1 MRRAPVITV
10 AAFAVALLVA
20 ACNGVATTSPPPA
33 GSPAGSPTTDPASP
47 VAGSLTVYS
56 GRSQE
61 LVGPLLEQFEQDSGI
76 SVEVRYGDTAELA
89 SLLLEEGENTPADVY
104 FAQDAGA
111 LGAVAEEGMFREL
124 PQDILELVPEP
135 FRSPDDQW
143 VGLSGRARVVVYDTR
158 ELSEDDL
165 PDSIDGFTDP
175 SWNGRI
181 GWAPTNGSFQ
191 AFVTAYRQL
200 EGDDAARQWLEGIQ
214 ANQPTTYDGN
224 TPIVQAVADG
234 EIDVGFVNHYY
245 LLRQYAEQGQDFP
258 VANYYLS
265 GDDPGALVN
274 VAGAGVLAASERQDA
289 ALELIEF
296 LLSQDSQSYFATE
309 TFEYPLIEG
318 VDPPAGAPPLDELQT
333 PDLDLSQLADLQGT
347 IRLLQDV
354 GVLP

>member
-1 MRRAPVITV
+1 MPRLRTLSVVPLV
-10 AAFAVALLVA
+10 AALLVA
-20 ACNGVATTSPPPA
+20 GCTSAPATSPSPANTPA
-33 GSPAGSPTTDPASP
+33 GSPATEAPSPA
-47 VAGSLTVYS
+47 AESLTVYS

-61 LVGPLLEQFEQDSGI
+61 LVGPLLEQFEQQSGT

-89 SLLLEEGENTPADVY
+89 SLLLEEGANTPADVY
-104 FAQDAGA
+104 IAQDAGA
-111 LGAVAEEGMFREL
+111 LGAVAEEGMFTEL
-124 PQDILELVPEP
+124 PQEVLGLVPEP
-135 FRSPDDQW
+135 FRSPEGEW

-158 ELSEDDL
+158 ELSEEDL
-165 PDSIDGFTDP
+165 PDSIEGFTDP
-175 SWNGRI
+175 AWNGRI

-200 EGDDAARQWLEGIQ
+200 RGDDAAREWLEGIQ
-214 ANQPTTYDGN
+214 ANQPTTYEGN

-274 VAGAGVLAASERQDA
+274 VAGAGVLAASQRQEV

-296 LLSQDSQSYFATE
+296 LLSEESQSYFASE

-318 VDPPAGAPPLDELQT
+318 VEPPAGAPALSELQT
-333 PDLDLSQLADLQGT
+333 PELDLSQLADLQGT
-347 IRLLQDV
+347 IRLLQEA